1 MHIDNFFRV
10 ISVCHTVVT
19 DKEENE
25 DKQLK
30 YQASSPDELALVEG
44 AKNMGYVFKGRD
56 SRAVTLQI
64 YDDEP
69 EIWETLC
76 EFPFDSLRKR
86 MSMIVK
92 NTKTEQYFLMTK
104 GADTVMLP
112 RIRKDQDVKVTEEK
126 LNSFALEGLRT
137 LVIGQKK
144 LEEKEYNEFWSE
156 YQQLKVSSEKSRT
169 RKLLKLYDL
178 YEQNLDLV
186 GVSGIEDKL
195 QEGVPD
201 TIYKL
206 IEADIRIWV
215 LTGDKQV
222 FEYFYIML
230 IFKKETAIEIGKSCK
245 LIQENMDL
253 VILTS
258 ETENEVIRKIVKKC
272 EQYVL

>member
-56 SRAVTLQI
+56 SRSVFLQI
-64 YDDEP
+64 YDDDP
-69 EIWETLC
+69 EVWETLC
-76 EFPFDSLRKR
+76 EFPFDSQRKR

-156 YQQLKVSSEKSRT
+156 YQQLKVSNEKSRT

-206 IEADIRIWV
+206 IDADIRIWV

-222 FEYFYIML
+222 FEYYFDVIL
-230 IFKKETAIEIGKSCK
+230 IF
-245 LIQENMDL
+245 
-253 VILTS
+253 
-258 ETENEVIRKIVKKC
+258 
-272 EQYVL
+272 